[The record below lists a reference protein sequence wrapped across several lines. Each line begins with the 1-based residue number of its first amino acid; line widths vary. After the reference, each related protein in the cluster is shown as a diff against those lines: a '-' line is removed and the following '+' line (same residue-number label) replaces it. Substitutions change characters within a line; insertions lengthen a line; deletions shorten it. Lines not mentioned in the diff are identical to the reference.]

1 MGIVI
6 GLICVL
12 LGGAVGALVTH
23 LMGHRRLMAAET
35 RATSF
40 ETRATHLASDMEKV
54 RIEIGEE
61 RARSNEVAAAMA
73 ATEATSTHLRQ
84 KLEEEGKRIAE
95 MQAQARAEFENLA
108 NRILEEKS
116 AKFLSQNQEHLGALL
131 DPLRTRIGEFKERI
145 EHIHTEETKT
155 SAALREQLTNLKEL
169 NQQITQEAGA
179 LTRALKGESKTQGS
193 WGELILERILEKSGL
208 QKGSEY
214 ETQTNFRNSEGGR
227 YLPDVVI
234 HLPEG
239 KHLIIDAKVSLT
251 AYERF
256 VNAPEATQQAA
267 ILKEHTLS
275 VRRHVEEL
283 SRKDYPGLPDLQ
295 SPDFVLM
302 FVPVEPALQLALQ
315 SDPDL
320 YASAFDRNVVLV
332 SSSTLLITLRA
343 IENVWRRHKQTLN
356 ALEIANKAGA
366 LHDQFVLFTESL
378 HEIGQRLDQ
387 ARGSYD
393 QALSRLSTGRG
404 NLVRRVGEL
413 QKLGARADKQIA
425 ASLVKQSEE
434 DAEQEALKDEIAPEA
449 PPVAALPPVAEP
461 EHAPEQPTPAAI
473 EPATEE
479 SAPTAANAIK
489 RATSTTKAKPA
500 PVLSDE
506 LPW

>member
-1 MGIVI
+1 MGIVT

-12 LGGAVGALVTH
+12 MGAAIGALVAY
-23 LMGHRRLMAAET
+23 LMGHRSLMSAET
-35 RATSF
+35 RATSH
-40 ETRATHLASDMEKV
+40 ETRATHLAADLDKI
-54 RIEIGEE
+54 RTEINEE
-61 RARSNEVAAAMA
+61 RARSSELSSTMA
-73 ATEATSTHLRQ
+73 ATEATATHLRE
-84 KLEEEGKRIAE
+84 KLEQEGKRIAE
-95 MQAQARAEFENLA
+95 MQAQARTEFENLA

-145 EHIHTEETKT
+145 ELIHTEETKT
-155 SAALREQLTNLKEL
+155 SAALREQLSNLKEL

-193 WGELILERILEKSGL
+193 WGEMILERILEKSGL

-214 ETQTNFRNSEGGR
+214 ETQSNFRNAEGGR

-256 VNAPEATQQAA
+256 VNAPSEALQVAT
-267 ILKEHTLS
+267 LKEHTLS

-283 SRKDYPGLPDLQ
+283 SRKDYPGLTDLQ

-302 FVPVEPALQLALQ
+302 FVPIEPALQLALQ
-315 SDPDL
+315 SDTEL
-320 YASAFDRNVVLV
+320 YATAFDKNVVLV

-404 NLVRRVGEL
+404 NLVRRVTEL

-425 ASLVKQSEE
+425 ASLAKQSAE
-434 DAEQEALKDEIAPEA
+434 DEQNTLEPVPAIE
-449 PPVAALPPVAEP
+449 PPA
-461 EHAPEQPTPAAI
+461 TAAI
-473 EPATEE
+473 ELPPAP
-479 SAPTAANAIK
+479 SIAQVPDIAPPKPETQQ
-489 RATSTTKAKPA
+489 AKPKQVT
-500 PVLSDE
+500 PISDE
-506 LPW
+506 LPLH

>member
-1 MGIVI
+1 MEIVI

-12 LGGAVGALVTH
+12 LGGAIGALVTH

-54 RIEIGEE
+54 RIEMGEE
-61 RARSNEVAAAMA
+61 RARSNEIAASMA

-84 KLEEEGKRIAE
+84 KLEEESKRIAE
-95 MQAQARAEFENLA
+95 MQAQARTEFENLA

-145 EHIHTEETKT
+145 ELIHTEETKT

-214 ETQTNFRNSEGGR
+214 ETQTNFRNAEGGR

-256 VNAPEATQQAA
+256 VNAPTDILQAA
-267 ILKEHTLS
+267 TLKEHTLS

-404 NLVRRVGEL
+404 NLVRRVTEL

-425 ASLVKQSEE
+425 AALAKQSEE
-434 DAEQEALKDEIAPEA
+434 DAEQQTEEA
-449 PPVAALPPVAEP
+449 PASALPEPPAPPPALNAAAPVP
-461 EHAPEQPTPAAI
+461 PPVQ
-473 EPATEE
+473 
-479 SAPTAANAIK
+479 AIK
-489 RATSTTKAKPA
+489 QPSQEAKPKSVTEF
-500 PVLSDE
+500 PDE
-506 LPW
+506 LPLH